1 MSFTGG
7 TMAKKKRSRG
17 NKPVAAKSTWGELEH
32 TFFAS
37 APPDDP
43 EPPAEPPSFDDL
55 LPAAPADPVSR
66 RVAIALASVAGL
78 FGLSAAVI
86 ALV

>member
-1 MSFTGG
+1 
-7 TMAKKKRSRG
+7 MAKKKRSRKRSRG
-17 NKPVAAKSTWGELEH
+17 NKPVAAKSAWGELDQA
-32 TFFAS
+32 FFAS

-43 EPPAEPPSFDDL
+43 EPPPEPPSFDDL
-55 LPAAPADPVSR
+55 LPAAPAGGVSR

-78 FGLSAAVI
+78 FGLSAVVV